1 MARKAKSNGV
11 GRPSTYT
18 STIAAEICR
27 RIAEGE
33 PLVKICR
40 DSAIPAYRTV
50 LGWRVTNDE
59 FAQLYARAREDAADT
74 LADRICEL
82 AERVEKGELE
92 AHAGRTA
99 IDALK
104 WVASKL
110 KPRIYGERAHLEVSG
125 GLKVETVKDHAPEW
139 LQEMLAE
146 LAPAAITAGDE
157 DEDTIH

>member
-1 MARKAKSNGV
+1 MARKAKVNGV

-40 DSAIPAYRTV
+40 DPAMPAYRTV

-82 AERVEKGELE
+82 AERVEKGELD

-104 WVASKL
+104 WVAAKL
-110 KPRIYGERAHLEVSG
+110 KPKVYGERSHLEVSG

-139 LQEMLAE
+139 MRDQLV
-146 LAPAAITAGDE
+146 PAAEADE
-157 DEDTIH
+157 GETRH

>member
-1 MARKAKSNGV
+1 MASKAKRV
-11 GRPSTYT
+11 GRPSKFTPALAT
-18 STIAAEICR
+18 EICR

-33 PLVKICR
+33 PLGKICR
-40 DSAIPAYRTV
+40 DPAMPAYRTV

-82 AERVEKGELE
+82 AERVEKGELD

-110 KPRIYGERAHLEVSG
+110 KPRVYGDRAHLEVSG

-139 LQEMLAE
+139 MQEMLAE
-146 LAPAAITAGDE
+146 LAPAAITASDE
-157 DEDTIH
+157 DEDSTAH

>member
-1 MARKAKSNGV
+1 MARKAKANGV
-11 GRPSTYT
+11 GRPSKYT
-18 STIAAEICR
+18 SHIAAEICR

-33 PLVKICR
+33 PLTKICR
-40 DSAIPAYRTV
+40 DPKMPAYRTV

-104 WVASKL
+104 WVAAKL
-110 KPRIYGERAHLEVSG
+110 KPKVYGDRQQLELG
-125 GLKVETVKDHAPEW
+125 GSLTVESPKDHAPEW
-139 LQEMLAE
+139 LRERLAG
-146 LAPAAITAGDE
+146 LAPAAITASDE

>member
-1 MARKAKSNGV
+1 MARKAKASGA

-18 STIAAEICR
+18 SHIAADICR

-40 DSAIPAYRTV
+40 DPAIPAYRTV

-59 FAQLYARAREDAADT
+59 FSQLYARAREDAADT

-82 AERVEKGELE
+82 AERVEKGELD
-92 AHAGRTA
+92 AHPGRTA

-139 LQEMLAE
+139 MQEMLTK
-146 LAPAAITAGDE
+146 PAAEADE
-157 DEDTIH
+157 DETVH

>member
-1 MARKAKSNGV
+1 MARKAKANGV
-11 GRPSTYT
+11 GRPSKYT
-18 STIAAEICR
+18 SHVAAEICR
-27 RIAEGE
+27 RIAEGD

-40 DSAIPAYRTV
+40 DPAMPAYRTV
-50 LGWRVTNDE
+50 LGWRVKNDK
-59 FAQLYARAREDAADT
+59 FSQLYARAREDAADT

-110 KPRIYGERAHLEVSG
+110 KPRIYVERAHLEVSG

-139 LQEMLAE
+139 MQEMLA
-146 LAPAAITAGDE
+146 APKAITAGDE
-157 DEDTIH
+157 DEDTLH